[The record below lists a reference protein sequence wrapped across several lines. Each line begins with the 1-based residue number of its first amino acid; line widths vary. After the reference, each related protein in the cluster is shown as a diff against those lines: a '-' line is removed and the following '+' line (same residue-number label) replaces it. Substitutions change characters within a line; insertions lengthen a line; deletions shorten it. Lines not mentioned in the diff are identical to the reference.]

1 MAVPAYKRQDN
12 KLEILNVAMT
22 VFEESVKMI
31 K

>member
-1 MAVPAYKRQDN
+1 MAVPAYKRHDN
-12 KLEILNVAMT
+12 KLEILNIAMM

>member
-12 KLEILNVAMT
+12 KLEILNIAMT